1 MQHQELV
8 LGDEVLAA
16 LCVVVRLL
24 DVFDVCR
31 AAADHPGMS
40 AHLWLLFIPAALSWL
55 LQILVLAMVSIHSE
69 VSPGYALTA
78 PLGLGLL
85 YAMLFDSS
93 IRITTGIGVRWKGR
107 KIYERRGIRPPRFR
121 TDAPRVSNIEE

>member
-8 LGDEVLAA
+8 LRDEVLTA
-16 LCVVVRLL
+16 LCDVVRLL
-24 DVFDVCR
+24 ASAIGI
-31 AAADHPGMS
+31 AAGVSAD
-40 AHLWLLFIPAALSWL
+40 LWLLFIPAALSWL
-55 LQILVLAMVSIHSE
+55 LQVIVLAMASIRSE

-78 PLGLGLL
+78 PLGLSLL

-107 KIYERRGIRPPRFR
+107 KIYESTGVRPPRFR
-121 TDAPRVSNIEE
+121 TTAPNVSNLEE